1 MCVGVRALLTGTQRS
16 TKTRVALQLAILS
29 YNLEQN
35 MVVVG
40 RFSSVSCM
48 SCKHEGLLIGL
59 LPVPAVKLLHSHLG
73 EEIIEE

>member
-1 MCVGVRALLTGTQRS
+1 
-16 TKTRVALQLAILS
+16 
-29 YNLEQN
+29 